1 MVTKMGPNELY
12 APDAVPAGTADGSEV
27 QTGKPDGENAGK
39 GATPAWM
46 AQLPGD
52 LKTNEQL
59 SKYAT
64 LGDAVKALMA
74 TGEQK
79 DQPEEKP
86 QEKVEPVKYENF
98 AKKLELDDD
107 PFGEI
112 GSGLAG
118 CLEAKGISQKD
129 AEDIFD
135 MFSGSLKTAKGNL
148 MSKGRELCE
157 QAVRAQWGKEY
168 DTGRALMAKGYQAL
182 GDTDGSLQK
191 ALDNCGASLA
201 PAVWE
206 VLRRVGALVSED
218 DGTPF
223 QGTGAAKKQYP
234 DGVPVDYS
242 KPYTQENE

>member
-1 MVTKMGPNELY
+1 MIIKMGPSELY
-12 APDAVPAGTADGSEV
+12 APDGAPAGAADGSEV
-27 QTGKPDGENAGK
+27 QTGKPEGENAGK

-74 TGEQK
+74 AGEQQ
-79 DQPEEKP
+79 DQPEEKQ
-86 QEKVEPVKYENF
+86 QEKVGPVKYENF
-98 AKKLELDDD
+98 AKKLEFDDD
-107 PFGEI
+107 PLGEI

-135 MFSGSLKTAKGNL
+135 AFSGSLKTAKGNL

-157 QAVRAQWGKEY
+157 QAVKAQWGKEY

-191 ALDNCGASLA
+191 ALDNCGASFA

-206 VLRRVGALVSED
+206 LLRRVGALVSED

-223 QGTGAAKKQYP
+223 QGTGAARKQNP